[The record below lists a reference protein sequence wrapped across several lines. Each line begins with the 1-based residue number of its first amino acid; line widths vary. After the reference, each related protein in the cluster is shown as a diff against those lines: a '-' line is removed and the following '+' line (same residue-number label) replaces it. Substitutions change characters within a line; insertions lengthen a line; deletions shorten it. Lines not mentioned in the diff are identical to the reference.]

1 MRSIPCLLLLIA
13 CRVDSDGET
22 GLEQGFVPD
31 LPTTSCG
38 ALEYGWRSTADVG
51 ALIDYERVDDFS
63 LESTQVDA
71 LLPLVDMAALSPVP
85 YGAAVYRIRYTTQ
98 EKGQITEAT
107 SLVSFPDI
115 DTGASMPTLLLLH
128 GTTGCTDACAP
139 SNMTILEA
147 SPAVVTAAL
156 GAVAVHP
163 DYPGMMG
170 MGEAATERHALL
182 LPEPSVIASLDA
194 VRAAQRLLEALG
206 QPVTPDPER
215 VVFWGLSEGA
225 LFALWAERYGRVYLP
240 DWRPRGIVAVAPAT
254 DLGALLR
261 EAALEFSRRT
271 SVLVASSI
279 GATEWHEEPERLTSV
294 FTPEAIEDM
303 ETVMD
308 TVCDI
313 PSFTDISTVEEVFL
327 PEVLG
332 PIQEGLGVDPI
343 SCYLE
348 ASRLIDAELAADPTV
363 PILWIG
369 AEDDDLAMATY
380 ARQDVEA
387 LCDQGLTVVYEE
399 CADFSHEDTLLLTI
413 ARQTDWAFARAEGA
427 PLEETACVVGPL
439 VECGG

>member
-1 MRSIPCLLLLIA
+1 MSE
-13 CRVDSDGET
+13 GET
-22 GLEQGFVPD
+22 GTDPGFVPD
-31 LPTTSCG
+31 LPTASCG
-38 ALEYGWRSTADVG
+38 DLDDGWRSTAEVG
-51 ALIDYERVDDFS
+51 ALIDYERVDDYS
-63 LESTQVDA
+63 LASTQVDA
-71 LLPLVDMAALSPVP
+71 LLPLVGMAALSPVP

-115 DTGASMPTLLLLH
+115 STGASMPTLLLLH

-170 MGEAATERHALL
+170 MGEPATEPHALL

-194 VRAAQRLLEALG
+194 VRAAQRLLEELG

-225 LFALWAERYGRVYLP
+225 LFALWAERYGRIYLP
-240 DWRPRGIVAVAPAT
+240 EWRPRGIVAVAPAT
-254 DLGALLR
+254 NLGALLR
-261 EAALEFSRRT
+261 EAALGFSRRT
-271 SVLVASSI
+271 SVLVAASI
-279 GATEWHEEPERLTSV
+279 GATVWHEESERLGAV

-303 ETVMD
+303 QTVMD

-313 PSFTDISTVEEVFL
+313 PEFTDISTVEEVFL

-332 PIQEGLGVDPI
+332 PIQDGLGVDPV

-348 ASRLIDAELAADPTV
+348 AAGLIDAELAADPAV

-369 AEDDDLAMATY
+369 AEEDDLALTAY
-380 ARQDVEA
+380 ARPDAEA
-387 LCDQGLTVVYEE
+387 LCEQGLTVVYEE
-399 CADFSHEDTLLLTI
+399 CAGFSHEDTLLRTI
-413 ARQTDWAFARAEGA
+413 ARQNEWAFARLAGE
-427 PLEETACVVGPL
+427 PLEEAACVVGPP
-439 VECGG
+439 VDCGS